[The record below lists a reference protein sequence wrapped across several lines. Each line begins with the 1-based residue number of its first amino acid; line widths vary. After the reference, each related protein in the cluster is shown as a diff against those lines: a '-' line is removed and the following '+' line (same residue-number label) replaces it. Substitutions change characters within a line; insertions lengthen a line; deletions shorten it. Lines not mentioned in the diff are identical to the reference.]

1 MAKRDWSKLSDSQKK
16 RYLGA
21 GKSGTLTGTPGRT
34 PAQVRKYYEGGGDL
48 SFGRGHAP
56 KGAAPRKAT
65 GRVTKGLGTTEDL
78 KALSNWRKRSAPDWI
93 PKNNATMKDD
103 TAAALSLIGV
113 RPSYWKEVTIRQNE
127 EGDFTM
133 TVTTKRGVTHVV
145 ILPDRDSVTEVTRL
159 LKNPSGMGKNKI
171 ENKNLLR
178 NWTKASGEPFAI
190 DVYVIGTDDP
200 VLVSEEDEVPTKKEG
215 QALPRKK
222 RK

>member
-56 KGAAPRKAT
+56 KGAAPRKVT

-78 KALSNWRKRSAPDWI
+78 KELANWRKRSAPDWI

-113 RPSYWKEVTIRQNE
+113 RPSSWKTVSIRQNP

-145 ILPDRDSVTEVTRL
+145 ILPDRDSVSEVSRL
-159 LKNPSGMGKNKI
+159 LKNPDKLGKTKK
-171 ENKNLLR
+171 ENKTLQQS
-178 NWTKASGEPFAI
+178 WTKANGEPYAI
-190 DVYVIGTDDP
+190 EVEIYGYVDP
-200 VLVSEEDEVPTKKEG
+200 KASAPDLNVPTKKEG

>member
-1 MAKRDWSKLSDSQKK
+1 MAKRDWSRLSDSQKK

-21 GKSGTLTGTPGRT
+21 GKTGTLTGTPNRT

-56 KGAAPRKAT
+56 KGAATRKVT
-65 GRVTKGLGTTEDL
+65 GRVTKGLGTTQDL
-78 KALSNWRKRSAPDWI
+78 KELANWRKRSAPDWI

-113 RPSYWKEVTIRQNE
+113 KPSSWKEVTIRQTE

-159 LKNPSGMGKNKI
+159 LKNPSGMGKNKT

-200 VLVSEEDEVPTKKEG
+200 VLVFEEDEVPTKKEG

-222 RK
+222 KK

>member
-1 MAKRDWSKLSDSQKK
+1 MARRDWSKLSDSQKK

-56 KGAAPRKAT
+56 KGAAPRKVT

-78 KALSNWRKRSAPDWI
+78 KQLATWRKKQAPDWI

-113 RPSYWKEVTIRQNE
+113 KPSSWKTVSIRQNP

-145 ILPDRDSVTEVTRL
+145 ILPDRDSVSEVSRL
-159 LKNPSGMGKNKI
+159 LKTPDKLGKTKK
-171 ENKNLLR
+171 ESKTLQQ
-178 NWTKASGEPFAI
+178 NWTKANGEPYAI
-190 DVYVIGTDDP
+190 EVEIYGYVDP
-200 VLVSEEDEVPTKKEG
+200 KAAAPSIDVPTKKEG

-222 RK
+222 KK